1 MADKK
6 PRILIIDDN
15 EDIITMIQMMLEM
28 NGYEA
33 FIKTSAV
40 DIENFIKD
48 LMPALIIMDMLLSG
62 SDGRAICTWI
72 KQNPELS
79 HIPVLMIS
87 AHPNARQDCM
97 EAGADFFLGKPF
109 DIKHFLQTIEK
120 SLLFKNEK

>member
-1 MADKK
+1 MAGKT

-15 EDIITMIQMMLEM
+15 EDIITMIRMMLEM
-28 NGYEA
+28 NDYKA
-33 FIKTSAV
+33 FIKTNAI
-40 DIENFIKD
+40 DIENYIKD
-48 LMPALIIMDMLLSG
+48 LMPDLIIMDMLLSG
-62 SDGRAICTWI
+62 SDGRAICTSI

-87 AHPNARQDCM
+87 AHPNAQQDCM

-120 SLLFKNEK
+120 SLRFKNEL